1 MNKYNL
7 VISRHK
13 NKVECVQAKVGQS
26 EMLDNKKA
34 KLIGTYYDK
43 EQIFEDYCVQVCISD
58 KIVTVI

>member
-1 MNKYNL
+1 
-7 VISRHK
+7 
-13 NKVECVQAKVGQS
+13 
-26 EMLDNKKA
+26 MLDNKKA